1 MRKQYFY
8 EFFSSLRNLS
18 KRVSIELI
26 NQITAIISLPLI
38 VNGLEFEIYGFFTF
52 CLFFSYL
59 MGSISGW
66 GIHVHIIESLASN
79 KIDKDKIN
87 NYVSVSIILK
97 FIGLILYILGVL
109 FFSNFVFQTL
119 NISQQSLLI
128 LFVLAFLIIFNPLEL
143 IQAFNKIDKILFPSI
158 IGRLLFLIL
167 LFIYKD
173 NLNFSLLIYFL
184 IIMMV
189 LPFVLGYNFIWNKF
203 NFVNFLTLK
212 KLSLIIAIS
221 KKSKNTIFLF
231 LENHYFF
238 IILAFILSFK
248 LDLYELAIFN
258 FLIQLFN
265 PGLKLVEMSMRLAW
279 QTIITDA
286 KTKKNLLST
295 FLVLFLISLFLITSI
310 FGFSLFSL
318 VISNQSLLDVW
329 QEIKLILY
337 ILCIEV
343 IYFYIIYVYLYEK
356 YNQVNQTEN
365 IIFPFLWLKIVII
378 PLIFFLDLNILNIFL
393 LYGLIKVVQ
402 ILLILIKV
410 KLSNKAV

>member
-8 EFFSSLRNLS
+8 DFFSSLRNLS

-97 FIGLILYILGVL
+97 FIGLILYILGLL

>member
-1 MRKQYFY
+1 MLKQYFY
-8 EFFSSLRNLS
+8 ELYPPLHNLS
-18 KRVSIELI
+18 KRLSIELI

-38 VNGLEFEIYGFFTF
+38 VNGLEFETYGFFTF

-87 NYVSVSIILK
+87 NYVSVSIVLK

-119 NISQQSLLI
+119 NISQQNLFI
-128 LFVLAFLIIFNPLEL
+128 LFILAFLIIFNPIEL
-143 IQAFNKIDKILFPSI
+143 IQAFGKIEKILLLSI
-158 IGRLLFLIL
+158 IGRLLFLLL

-173 NLNFSLLIYFL
+173 VLNFSLLIYFF
-184 IIMMV
+184 IIMMI
-189 LPFVLGYNFIWNKF
+189 LPFVLGYNLIWDKINFI
-203 NFVNFLTLK
+203 NFLTVK
-212 KLSLIIAIS
+212 NFSIIFGIV

-231 LENHYFF
+231 LENQYFF

-248 LDLYELAIFN
+248 FDLYEIAIFN

-279 QTIITDA
+279 QTIIKDA
-286 KTKKNLLST
+286 KIKKNLLST
-295 FLVLFLISLFLITSI
+295 FLVLFLISFFLLTSI

-318 VISNQSLLDVW
+318 IISNQSLLDVW

-343 IYFYIIYVYLYEK
+343 IYFNIIYVYLYEK

>member
-97 FIGLILYILGVL
+97 FIGLILYILGLL

-343 IYFYIIYVYLYEK
+343 IYFNIIYVYLYEK

>member
-8 EFFSSLRNLS
+8 DFFSSLRNLS

-97 FIGLILYILGVL
+97 FIGLILYILGLL

-343 IYFYIIYVYLYEK
+343 IYFNIIYVYLYEK

>member
-343 IYFYIIYVYLYEK
+343 IYFYIIYIYLYEK
-356 YNQVNQTEN
+356 YNLVNQTEN